1 MVASQLVNYHLSHSA
16 VFQKR
21 STSSAKHKHTHT
33 HTSPST
39 SATWDFYREIWL
51 LITSLKMGGRYGRGK
66 REKRSRK
73 TKGEGVRV
81 LKTALSLR
89 MENSSSHSFQH
100 NGKTDYKR
108 WKRRLQANK
117 QRNKV
122 LSSFPEANIIAA
134 LPCRCVR
141 AARI

>member
-1 MVASQLVNYHLSHSA
+1 
-16 VFQKR
+16 
-21 STSSAKHKHTHT
+21 
-33 HTSPST
+33 
-39 SATWDFYREIWL
+39 
-51 LITSLKMGGRYGRGK
+51 MGGERGGK
-66 REKRSRK
+66 KSRK

-81 LKTALSLR
+81 LKTALSVC

-108 WKRRLQANK
+108 WKRRLRENK

-122 LSSFPEANIIAA
+122 LSSFPEANIIVA
-134 LPCRCVR
+134 LPYHCVR